1 MNLNSSTK
9 AGLAANLITRAAWAK
24 YKRLD
29 RLYIDH
35 TNFELANLDAQ
46 EISNLISMYQPLSL
60 FERVFLP
67 RQNSDVLQSISMV
80 MSTIKL
86 FCPYF
91 ENLPQIRALEGIKTI
106 DLYLGGDIAEALLLE
121 TIEEAI
127 HDEIMSQNWFD
138 PGQDLCA

>member
-1 MNLNSSTK
+1 MKLNSSTK

-46 EISNLISMYQPLSL
+46 EISNLISMYQPRSL

-67 RQNSDVLQSISMV
+67 RQTSNVMQSISVV
-80 MSTIKL
+80 MSTVKL

-106 DLYLGGDIAEALLLE
+106 DLYLGGDVAETLLLE
-121 TIEEAI
+121 TVEEAI
-127 HDEIMSQNWFD
+127 YDEIISQNWFD
-138 PGQDLCA
+138 LEHDLHA